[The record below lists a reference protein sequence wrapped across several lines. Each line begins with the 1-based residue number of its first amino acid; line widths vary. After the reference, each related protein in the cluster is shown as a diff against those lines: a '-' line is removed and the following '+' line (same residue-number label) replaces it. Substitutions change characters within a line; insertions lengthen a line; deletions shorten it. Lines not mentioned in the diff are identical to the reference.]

1 MKQAEKQ
8 KSSTDQPLLL
18 WPSMD
23 QTAGQAGLEMDA
35 TETRVIKL
43 ATILESAQE
52 RGF

>member
-8 KSSTDQPLLL
+8 KSSSGHSLLL
-18 WPSMD
+18 WPRKA
-23 QTAGQAGLEMDA
+23 QTTRQTGLEMDA
-35 TETRVIKL
+35 TETRIIKL